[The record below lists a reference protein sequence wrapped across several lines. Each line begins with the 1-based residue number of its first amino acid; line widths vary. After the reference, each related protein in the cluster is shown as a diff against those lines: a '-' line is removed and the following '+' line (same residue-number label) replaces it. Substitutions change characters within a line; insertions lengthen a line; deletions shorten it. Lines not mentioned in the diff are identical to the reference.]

1 VSDTSGIPTSI
12 ATSPVSTPSQA
23 ARRMERPLRNILK
36 GPNGIRAGWRLLIY
50 ATVLFAL
57 GFGAS
62 KLADAMMHGRQPDLG
77 RPLVA
82 AVFLGVLAVVV
93 LLAGW
98 IMAKIEGRSMAGYGL
113 PPRPALGVRFWQ
125 GWAIGLISISLLLLA
140 LRLAGVYSFGPL
152 QLHGAEIWKNGFL
165 WFAAMMFA
173 ALTEEFFYRGYLQFT
188 LTTGIGFWPAALAT
202 SFFMAW
208 THHLNPDWTW
218 LGLFTVGGFG
228 LIACFLLRRSGD
240 LRLPIG
246 LHAAWDWGDT
256 YLYGIPDSG
265 QMGQGALLH
274 GSFHGPAWVTG
285 MPFGVEAGWPN
296 VALFLIWWFIFAKWL
311 PEIKYPRQNKPAP
324 S

>member
-1 VSDTSGIPTSI
+1 VSDTSGFPTSI
-12 ATSPVSTPSQA
+12 ALSSSPGSAPPQA
-23 ARRMERPLRNILK
+23 ARRDKWRLRNILK
-36 GPNGIRAGWRLLIY
+36 GPNGARAGWRLLIY
-50 ATVLFAL
+50 AAVLFAL

-82 AVFLGVLAVVV
+82 AVFMAVLTVVV

-98 IMAKIEGRSMAGYGL
+98 IMAKIEGRSMAEYGL
-113 PPRPALGVRFWQ
+113 PRRAALGRRFWQ
-125 GWAIGLISISLLLLA
+125 GWGIGLISITLLLLA

-165 WFAAMMFA
+165 WCVAMMFA

-188 LTTGIGFWPAALAT
+188 LTTGIGFWAAALGT

-208 THHLNPDWTW
+208 WHHFNPNWTW

-228 LIACFLLRRSGD
+228 LIACLLLRRTGD
-240 LRLPIG
+240 LWLPIG

-256 YLYGIPDSG
+256 YFYGIPDSG
-265 QMGQGALLH
+265 LMGQGTLLH
-274 GSFHGPAWVTG
+274 GSFHGPAWITG

-311 PEIKYPRQNKPAP
+311 PEINYPRQT
-324 S
+324 